1 MHRFLLFGLL
11 ATAGC
16 STAPQIKQVE
26 VPQDAPERA
35 NVGKSFLVTGIIQV
49 CEKPGVDRPGCEYVT
64 KDKDLLVLDV
74 TSDATFAGSAT
85 YSGLTYYKVLYS
97 DGRIGYVMA
106 QALNAQA
113 TAKATPP
120 AASAK
125 QAMATATQAKP
136 AKQTTARAD
145 PRDPNEANR
154 RLMALSE
161 KDRRSM
167 FYVTLNT
174 SGERCPEVTR
184 TFYQGSAKPSWNA
197 LWNVECRDGP
207 SYSIMIMSDEK
218 GSTKVMTCGELRVM
232 GGGECFTRPPQ

>member
-1 MHRFLLFGLL
+1 MYRFLLFGLL

-16 STAPQIKQVE
+16 STTPQIKQVE
-26 VPQDAPERA
+26 VSQDAPERA
-35 NVGKSFLVTGIIQV
+35 NVGKAFSVTGIIQV

-74 TSDATFAGSAT
+74 TADATFTGSAT

-97 DGRIGYVMA
+97 DGKIGYVLA
-106 QALNAQA
+106 QALKAQA
-113 TAKATPP
+113 TP
-120 AASAK
+120 AAAPSIAS
-125 QAMATATQAKP
+125 AKP
-136 AKQTTARAD
+136 AKQPTARAD

-154 RLMALSE
+154 RLLALSE

-167 FYVTLNT
+167 FYITLNT

-218 GSTKVMTCGELRVM
+218 GSTKVMTCGELRAM